1 MHLIFLECA
10 MNETDAN
17 KAGWDLYYKIKSI
30 FGESID
36 KSSVAKAEGV
46 GICASEKLF
55 APYFSD
61 KNLIKASI
69 LHSNMLRLAIK
80 IYKAHKEHFKDKP
93 NTKFDIIGFMKLWD
107 IENLRKDDYNPLI
120 IDSNKEIPSLA
131 IQTIRAVLQESVDTK
146 DKASVLYYLPYINK
160 IIDAKAENIIW
171 AIFTRANAYMFLGNA
186 QNAKMDRLAI
196 VIDKRKQ
203 IWAWSDLAEVFTMT
217 NEKDL
222 EFSCY
227 CKALSLVVTNK
238 QEPFVIKTREKFA
251 DLLVERREFGAA
263 KYELNK
269 IDKCLKK
276 NKWQIPIMLMA
287 KIESSV
293 FKEIES
299 TKSNKTLYAKFI
311 PIAEKLVFGNS
322 IKTTK

>member
-1 MHLIFLECA
+1 
-10 MNETDAN
+10 MNETNVN

-30 FGESID
+30 FGENINR
-36 KSSVAKAEGV
+36 SSVAKAENAD
-46 GICASEKLF
+46 ICVSEKLF

-61 KNLIKASI
+61 KNLIKPSI
-69 LHSNMLRLAIK
+69 LHSNMLQLAIK

-93 NTKFDIIGFMKLWD
+93 NTKFDIIDFMKLWD
-107 IENLRKDDYNPLI
+107 IENLRKDDYKPLMT
-120 IDSNKEIPSLA
+120 DSNKQIPSLA
-131 IQTIRAVLQESVDTK
+131 IQTIRVVLQESIDIK
-146 DKASVLYYLPYINK
+146 DKANVLYYLPYINK
-160 IIDAKAENIIW
+160 IINSKAENIIW
-171 AIFTRANAYMFLGNA
+171 AIFTRANAYVFLGDA

-217 NEKDL
+217 NEKKL

-263 KYELNK
+263 KHELNK
-269 IDKCLKK
+269 IYKCLKK

-287 KIESSV
+287 KIESTV
-293 FKEIES
+293 LKEIES
-299 TKSNKTLYAKFI
+299 TENNKSLYAKYT
-311 PIAEKLVFGNS
+311 PIIEKFVFGNKV